1 MPSKKRPMGIA
12 KRTLL
17 SISLS
22 LVSGLSFA
30 KMYQLPEDGARVIG
44 RMENHVVEPV
54 SYTHLTLPTNREV

>member
-1 MPSKKRPMGIA
+1 MPSKKRPMSIA

-22 LVSGLSFA
+22 LVSSLSFA

-44 RMENHVVEPV
+44 
-54 SYTHLTLPTNREV
+54 